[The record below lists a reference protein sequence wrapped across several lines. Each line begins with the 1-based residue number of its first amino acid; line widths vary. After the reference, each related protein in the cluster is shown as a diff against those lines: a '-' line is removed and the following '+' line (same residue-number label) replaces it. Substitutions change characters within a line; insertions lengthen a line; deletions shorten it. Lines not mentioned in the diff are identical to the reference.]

1 MLLNSGNPVSSEES
15 LGGETRDTDWLLL
28 LLYSASCTYCTAM
41 QYSPPTPDFPL
52 NLFSLSA
59 IIAEEGEVHASIQI
73 DEIFLMQPIREWFQ
87 TVCLILIFSISGPLK
102 GKIWL
107 LFQDHMST
115 TNVKIRGHLYVDNTL
130 YMPIRTKTTVDYLR
144 GYWDQFLCVR
154 GCFLCWRRSLITRLG
169 HLSHNVILGC

>member
-1 MLLNSGNPVSSEES
+1 MFWWLRWQVPFIQHSVSQVRSLRGNKRHWLTASPLILCKSYI
-15 LGGETRDTDWLLL
+15 LHQWLLQ
-28 LLYSASCTYCTAM
+28 CTAM

-115 TNVKIRGHLYVDNTL
+115 TNVKNDRRNSEGMLWQKE
-130 YMPIRTKTTVDYLR
+130 TKNRQTE
-144 GYWDQFLCVR
+144 
-154 GCFLCWRRSLITRLG
+154 S
-169 HLSHNVILGC
+169 